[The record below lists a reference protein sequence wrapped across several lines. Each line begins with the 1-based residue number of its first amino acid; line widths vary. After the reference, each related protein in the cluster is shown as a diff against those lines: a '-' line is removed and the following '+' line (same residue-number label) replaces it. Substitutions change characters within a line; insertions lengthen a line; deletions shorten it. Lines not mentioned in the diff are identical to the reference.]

1 MGHRYEASDDFL
13 PFEVGT
19 LETLKLDWDQQ
30 FWTMDELKA
39 VFSFFPNLTFLKLEL
54 AGLANDFDEP
64 VTIKSL
70 FYICL

>member
-1 MGHRYEASDDFL
+1 VSGDFQR
-13 PFEVGT
+13 FENGT
-19 LETLKLDWDQQ
+19 LETLKLDWGQSI
-30 FWTMDELKA
+30 WTMNELKA

-54 AGLANDFDEP
+54 GGLASDFDEP